1 MGRVRGWAAVVLA
14 LEPGP
19 QVPSSPAPLHP
30 HPPPELQ
37 VGLQASL
44 WGHAHCRAQ
53 SVTAAETEGSL
64 ARPRTEGAD
73 PDAGA
78 PRPRPGPAPLHRAS
92 VLRRS
97 TCVLTGFC
105 PSRREPLQPWLTVH
119 QGPTH
124 GRGPFRMPWPSTGWP
139 LGANLKVPTKR

>member
-1 MGRVRGWAAVVLA
+1 MGRVCGWAAVVLA

-64 ARPRTEGAD
+64 ARPRREGAD

-78 PRPRPGPAPLHRAS
+78 PRPRPGPAALHRAS